1 MEKTVAPAKEPEVV
15 VDDGTKEIQDPL
27 VRFFKKSGKEF
38 FWTVVAVLAIV
49 YGYQRFQETRLES
62 QRDSADIYYR
72 VQREVSAVESAV
84 TNLKAQQDKLGSAKD
99 SEKKAIDEDIKK
111 AETELTTAKARAQS
125 AIESLSDAR
134 SPYREISKFYAGVL
148 AYKVGDKAGATSS
161 SGDGWRTL
169 PPGSERMT
177 AELSAY
183 LAAKVKLDMPEQR
196 ATGLSEL
203 ISLVKEGSYA
213 AVPAAASLQIVAES
227 QEEKELAAKEIEA
240 LGKRSPEQLDLLANL
255 GKAQ

>member
-1 MEKTVAPAKEPEVV
+1 MEKTVTPTKEPEVV
-15 VDDGTKEIQDPL
+15 VDDMTREIQDPL

-72 VQREVSAVESAV
+72 VQREVAAVESAV
-84 TNLKAQQDKLGSAKD
+84 TNLKAQKDKLLAAKEP
-99 SEKKAIDEDIKK
+99 EKKSIDEDIKK
-111 AETELTTAKARAQS
+111 AESEVTTAKARAQS

-134 SPYREISKFYAGVL
+134 PPYREISKFYAGVL
-148 AYKVGDKAGATSS
+148 SYKLGDKAASMNAA
-161 SGDGWRTL
+161 GDGWRTL
-169 PPGSERMT
+169 PDGPERIT

-196 ATGLSEL
+196 ATGLAEL
-203 ISLVKEGSYA
+203 VALVKEGAYA
-213 AVPAAASLQIVAES
+213 AVPAAASIQIVAET
-227 QEEKELAAKEIEA
+227 QEERDLAAKEIES
-240 LGKRSPEQLDLLANL
+240 LGKRRPEQLDLLTSLNKSL
-255 GKAQ
+255 